1 MHEDR
6 TSAMKKYKLS
16 NQEVAQILE
25 DFLEGRGSR
34 WAWDDYT
41 LGMSFE
47 DKHLEDIRIRC
58 VGLSKEFPPSNPNEY
73 CNEQGRDVLRGFIK
87 QLRTSS

>member
-1 MHEDR
+1 
-6 TSAMKKYKLS
+6 MKKYKLS

-25 DFLEGRGSR
+25 DFLESRGSR

-58 VGLSKEFPPSNPNEY
+58 VGLSQEFPPDNPNEY
-73 CNEQGRDVLRGFIK
+73 CNEHGRDVIREYIK
-87 QLRTSS
+87 QLRVSS